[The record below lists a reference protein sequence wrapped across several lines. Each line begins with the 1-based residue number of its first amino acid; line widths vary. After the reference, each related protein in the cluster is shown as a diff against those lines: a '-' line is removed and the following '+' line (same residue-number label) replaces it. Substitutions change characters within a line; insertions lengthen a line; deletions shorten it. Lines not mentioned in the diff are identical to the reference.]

1 MLYKY
6 ATGKDLDDCG
16 ENAKQDIKEITSKYE
31 ELILSDNSTEDL
43 LNGLSEISNE
53 NFDKCILENE
63 NARVTVRV
71 QSENKY
77 IAVSDTIVVNGYL
90 AESYGFTD
98 SVEDS
103 VSALDVLVA
112 EHEKLYGD
120 KFTKSTADEYLV
132 VSANQYGTMVSKA
145 FGKDASTFMYAV
157 NEKYPHNDTLV
168 DGYYTGYTVDQA
180 KVSDGDTADFYFLQD
195 ASYSDDLST
204 ITLSTNEITT
214 DKSFNLSLKGYN
226 YAWYGACEQST
237 IDANT
242 HAIEGAKVAI
252 IDVTTGEMET
262 LENVVTDKNGN
273 ASVNIDKAGK
283 YFVTAYVDG
292 EGKTP
297 ILMSQAVI
305 NVEWAKPLEVK
316 GVAVAK
322 QNKNVVS
329 VMWKQDLEQ
338 IRLGQIYNVYVDGGL
353 YNKYPAASTIT
364 YTFDK
369 PGKHTIKITAE
380 LNGFETEGKTV
391 EIEVEKETTTE
402 KATSADTTAENV
414 TSNTTEPASTEDN
427 VTPVETT
434 GDDITKVETSAEDN
448 TTTEPVVS
456 TTAETTSKVVTTGKK
471 TPTTK
476 APKVTKKV
484 INKIVKVK
492 KAVKKKSSKKISIKL
507 QKIKSAKGYEVRIAT
522 NKKFTGKKVI
532 KIRTK
537 KISFVYK
544 KLKPNKKYYV
554 KARFY
559 RIIKGKKVYGKWC
572 KAKKVTFK

>member
-1 MLYKY
+1 
-6 ATGKDLDDCG
+6 
-16 ENAKQDIKEITSKYE
+16 
-31 ELILSDNSTEDL
+31 
-43 LNGLSEISNE
+43 
-53 NFDKCILENE
+53 
-63 NARVTVRV
+63 
-71 QSENKY
+71 
-77 IAVSDTIVVNGYL
+77 
-90 AESYGFTD
+90 
-98 SVEDS
+98 
-103 VSALDVLVA
+103 
-112 EHEKLYGD
+112 
-120 KFTKSTADEYLV
+120 
-132 VSANQYGTMVSKA
+132 MVSKA

-226 YAWYGACEQST
+226 YAWYGACEQSK

-252 IDVTTGEMET
+252 IDVTTGKMET

-448 TTTEPVVS
+448 TTTEPASTEDNVTPVETTSAEDNTTTESAVS

-559 RIIKGKKVYGKWC
+559 RIIKGKKVYGKWG

>member
-1 MLYKY
+1 
-6 ATGKDLDDCG
+6 
-16 ENAKQDIKEITSKYE
+16 
-31 ELILSDNSTEDL
+31 
-43 LNGLSEISNE
+43 
-53 NFDKCILENE
+53 
-63 NARVTVRV
+63 
-71 QSENKY
+71 
-77 IAVSDTIVVNGYL
+77 
-90 AESYGFTD
+90 
-98 SVEDS
+98 
-103 VSALDVLVA
+103 
-112 EHEKLYGD
+112 
-120 KFTKSTADEYLV
+120 
-132 VSANQYGTMVSKA
+132 MVSKA

-226 YAWYGACEQST
+226 YAWYGACEQSK

-448 TTTEPVVS
+448 TTTEPASTEDNVTPVETTSAEDNTTTESAVS

-559 RIIKGKKVYGKWC
+559 RIIKGKKVYGKWG

>member
-1 MLYKY
+1 M
-6 ATGKDLDDCG
+6 A
-16 ENAKQDIKEITSKYE
+16 
-31 ELILSDNSTEDL
+31 
-43 LNGLSEISNE
+43 EISNE

-120 KFTKSTADEYLV
+120 KFTESTADEYLV

-145 FGKDASTFMYAV
+145 LGKDASTFMYAV
-157 NEKYPHNDTLV
+157 NEKYPHNVTLV

-226 YAWYGACEQST
+226 YAWYGACEQSK

-252 IDVTTGEMET
+252 IDVTTGKMET

-316 GVAVAK
+316 GVAVVK

-402 KATSADTTAENV
+402 KATSADTAGNV
-414 TSNTTEPASTEDN
+414 TSNTTELASTEDN

-448 TTTEPVVS
+448 TTTEPASTEDNVTPVETTSAEDNTTTESVVS

-492 KAVKKKSSKKISIKL
+492 KAV
-507 QKIKSAKGYEVRIAT
+507 
-522 NKKFTGKKVI
+522 NKK
-532 KIRTK
+532 
-537 KISFVYK
+537 
-544 KLKPNKKYYV
+544 
-554 KARFY
+554 
-559 RIIKGKKVYGKWC
+559 
-572 KAKKVTFK
+572 